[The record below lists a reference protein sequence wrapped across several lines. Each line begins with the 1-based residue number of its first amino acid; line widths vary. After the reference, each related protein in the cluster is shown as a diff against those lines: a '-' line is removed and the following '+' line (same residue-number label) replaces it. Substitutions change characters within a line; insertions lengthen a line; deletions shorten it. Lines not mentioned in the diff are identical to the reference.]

1 MLRLHDQDKI
11 QEQEKLIQKLTAE
24 LSELRKEHHPCTASV
39 MAIDSDTMK
48 GLKGTIS
55 YTMNAM
61 LDCYESLDGENKT
74 ALFNYAISSGNE
86 NLQSWLLMLRDTH
99 KKTGTSSA
107 KLTKDIIQI
116 ADTHKVPELKFDE
129 QASKCRFNYQAW
141 IMKLQP
147 ILAMFPQTA
156 TVLPRDKVIPYADPT
171 AMGAELCT
179 FNSCSALIHTF
190 NAPFANLNTLV
201 TKRLNFYKSS
211 VCI

>member
-1 MLRLHDQDKI
+1 
-11 QEQEKLIQKLTAE
+11 
-24 LSELRKEHHPCTASV
+24 
-39 MAIDSDTMK
+39 
-48 GLKGTIS
+48 
-55 YTMNAM
+55 
-61 LDCYESLDGENKT
+61 
-74 ALFNYAISSGNE
+74 
-86 NLQSWLLMLRDTH
+86 
-99 KKTGTSSA
+99 
-107 KLTKDIIQI
+107 
-116 ADTHKVPELKFDE
+116 
-129 QASKCRFNYQAW
+129 
-141 IMKLQP
+141 MKLQP